1 MKKKLL
7 IISIISTALAV
18 AGFVLAEIAFKPAKL
33 FGVGFLGMFSF
44 KMIFDQKDWI
54 WLLTSLISI
63 AGLIVVIVF
72 WVLHLIKLIKTK
84 AKQWIAVDVLGFV
97 GGLFGVFLF
106 AGLMN
111 KHALIDFEMVNSHPG
126 YWANSLIDGL
136 IEIHTDWV
144 NPWGNVFSPLFEEHK
159 YFGAII
165 GILGVPAG
173 IAAFVLS
180 LKALVLSRKV
190 MEGKVKENAE
200 EETEEPSEVSA
211 KEGEGAPTS
220 EDELRGAENAELE
233 DEEANGKKVGPYV
246 IQYFNYGPA
255 PKAEEEKKPAAEEEE
270 EEEDMLTSDDLRK
283 IIREEMRI
291 DPNAP
296 KATPLTADEVREIVK
311 EEIEKALKAQTPA
324 PSNTAMEQQQNAAI
338 KQLQDNQLTSE
349 QVRTV
354 VSQELDKRSPASQPA
369 PVEKKEAPQ
378 PEPKLE
384 PAPAPVVVQVVAA
397 PAPTPAPAPAP
408 APAPVEE
415 PKKIVRVPFPER
427 LDQADKDVKANYN
440 EIKAE
445 ALSFGLKSRLSNS
458 GDTFRLHTKTYLK
471 ITVAG
476 KGLKLYYALDPKAY
490 ENSPIPLKD
499 ASSKNI
505 YKEIPGCFK
514 VKSELSVKRAKQLI
528 ADACEKDNLEQGK
541 AEIKNYAAEMKD
553 YKPQNGDDDG
563 GDDGDDDDK

>member
-144 NPWGNVFSPLFEEHK
+144 NPWGNILSPLFEEHK

-200 EETEEPSEVSA
+200 EEAEEPSEVSA

>member
-200 EETEEPSEVSA
+200 EEAEEPSEVSA